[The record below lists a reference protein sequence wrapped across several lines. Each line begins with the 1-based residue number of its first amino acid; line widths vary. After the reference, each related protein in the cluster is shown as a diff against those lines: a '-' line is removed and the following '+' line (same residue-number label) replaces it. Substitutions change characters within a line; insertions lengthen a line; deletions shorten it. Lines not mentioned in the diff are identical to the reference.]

1 MTAGENP
8 GLTPWGERRNLPA
21 RPAESVTSSFPHEEP
36 GARVLLGFLRRRKT
50 TILVAVGAVL
60 LLAAAATLLWPETYT
75 STTTVLIER
84 RRSPQ
89 DPAAPALAALER
101 VGRAGVLDT
110 EKDLIRSRRVVGPVV
125 DSLDLHVTAQV
136 DGREAPAARVLE
148 GFSATAEAPAGTFRI
163 ERGGG
168 NEFRVIHEET
178 NTIVAH
184 GQAGAPVTLQGL
196 SFRMPDASV
205 RDEITLHVESFQSA
219 TTGLIEGA
227 LEVSALQLEGDILRV
242 DCHAPSPEEAQQ
254 VCASVVSE
262 YVSLRSALQ
271 HADAGGTAAFLR
283 EQVARMGD
291 SLVASENRL
300 KEYKQ
305 EAQVVAIDAQAN
317 EEIRQYAQLK
327 SQRDLVEAE
336 RSALSTILSRAE
348 RQGGGARRYRE
359 LATFPAFMGNQ
370 TMGFLMQE
378 LGQLE
383 TQRAELARRRTDE
396 NPELAALDQRIAQI
410 DRQVGS
416 IAREYARSL
425 GAQVGS
431 LDRAL
436 GGSQGRL
443 SGYPERQVEA
453 ARLEREVASL
463 TAVYNMLATRLRE
476 AEVAESVNEPS
487 ARPLDGASLP
497 LNPSS
502 PNKKM
507 NMVLALVL
515 GLGLGLALAL
525 MREIGDTRIYDRRAL
540 GRKTAIPVLA
550 MVPTVRDPRPVLHV
564 SPAPDA
570 GDPVSRGEAL
580 PARRETRL
588 VRPAPNGNG
597 HGLDGDTALEVFRSL
612 GADLQFVARHLP
624 NGDLRSIAI
633 TSAGRGE
640 GKTYAACNLAIARAS
655 FGVHT
660 LLIDADMRRGG
671 VARFFDLDTPSPGLS
686 DLLSGRATARD
697 ARRTLRV
704 NRGHVLS
711 VMPSGEPRP
720 DAAELLETAYFEAIL
735 SGAQA
740 VYDLVII
747 DTPPLN
753 VLADAAGVVASADA
767 VLVVV
772 REGMT
777 DGEALDLT
785 LQRLERAGGNVVGI
799 VFNDVRLPRQFAYGR
814 YTYDDR

>member
-1 MTAGENP
+1 MMAGESS
-8 GLTPWGERRNLPA
+8 GLTPWGELRNLPA
-21 RPAESVTSSFPHEEP
+21 RPAESVPSQTPSEEP
-36 GARVLLGFLRRRKT
+36 GARVLGGFLRRRKG
-50 TILVAVGAVL
+50 TILGTVGIVM
-60 LLAAAATLLWPETYT
+60 LLAAVATLLWPETYQ
-75 STTTVLIER
+75 SSTTVLIER

-89 DPAAPALAALER
+89 DPVVPALAALDR
-101 VGRAGVLDT
+101 VGRASALET
-110 EKDLIRSRRVVGPVV
+110 EKELIRSRRVVGTVV
-125 DSLDLHVTAQV
+125 DSFDLHVTARLG
-136 DGREAPAARVLE
+136 DRETRPAEILE
-148 GFSATAEAPAGTFRI
+148 GFAATSEAPAGTYVI
-163 ERGGG
+163 ERAEGD
-168 NEFRVIHEET
+168 EFRVVHKET
-178 NTIVAH
+178 NTVVAR
-184 GQAGAPVTLQGL
+184 APAEGAVTIRGL
-196 SFRMPDASV
+196 TFRVPGASTHDAIELTV
-205 RDEITLHVESFQSA
+205 TPFESA
-219 TTGLIEGA
+219 TASLIEGSIGVKA
-227 LEVSALQLEGDILRV
+227 LELEGDILRV
-242 DCHAPSPEEAQQ
+242 DCSSPSPTEAQQ
-254 VCASVVSE
+254 LCASVVSE
-262 YVSLRSALQ
+262 YVSLRAEMQ
-271 HADAGGTAAFLR
+271 RADAGGTAAFLR
-283 EQVARMGD
+283 QQVARMGD

-300 KEYKQ
+300 KEFKQ
-305 EAQVVAIDAQAN
+305 EQEVVAIDAQAN

-327 SQRDLVEAE
+327 AQRDMVEAE
-336 RSALSTILSRAE
+336 RSALSSILARAE

-383 TQRAELARRRTDE
+383 TQRAELARRRTEE
-396 NPELAALDQRIAQI
+396 NPELRALDSRIAQI

-416 IAREYARSL
+416 IAREYARGL
-425 GAQVGS
+425 GAQVSS
-431 LDRAL
+431 LDTAI

-463 TAVYNMLATRLRE
+463 TSVYNMLATRLRE
-476 AEVAESVNEPS
+476 AEVAESVDQPS
-487 ARPLDGASLP
+487 ARQLDTASLP
-497 LNPSS
+497 LRPSS

-507 NMVLALVL
+507 NMVLAMVL
-515 GLGLGLALAL
+515 GLGLGMALAL
-525 MREIGDTRIYDRRAL
+525 MREIGDTRIHDRRAL
-540 GRKTAIPVLA
+540 ARKTSIPVLA
-550 MVPTVRDPRPVLHV
+550 MVPTVKDPTPILPVTA
-564 SPAPDA
+564 APDA

-580 PARRETRL
+580 PARREKRI
-588 VRPAPNGNG
+588 VHANGNG
-597 HGLDGDTALEVFRSL
+597 NGFDGDTALEVFRSL

-686 DLLSGRATARD
+686 DLLSGRSTARD
-697 ARRTLRV
+697 ARRTMRV
-704 NRGHVLS
+704 NKGHVLS
-711 VMPSGEPRP
+711 VMPSGEPRA

-772 REGMT
+772 REGVT
-777 DGEALDLT
+777 DGEALELT
-785 LQRLERAGGNVVGI
+785 LQRLERAGGNVVGV
-799 VFNDVRLPRQFAYGR
+799 VFNDVRLPRQYAYGR